1 MRKSEVTKIVFF
13 LRVLISVLFL
23 LSVYAKLYPTP
34 MFGITK
40 VFEQGQLIPMGFS
53 EGLAPYFSRFI
64 IGAEL
69 FLSITILFNNYLKR
83 IIVPLSFLMI
93 AIFTIHL
100 STQLFG
106 DTENCGCFGDLIPM
120 TPLQAFIK
128 NIITL
133 VILYFIYK
141 KSEVKKSNFSYLVI
155 LFLSIT
161 TIMFG
166 FLPISNQTK
175 TLDGNSTS
183 DVFLLYVDDLNF
195 TRSLGPKLLC
205 LFDPDCDHCQHAAR
219 SLDSLSNLSEDFP
232 PIHIIFS
239 NSDNDTLILEN
250 MKSRVDNF
258 FNDTINNKVGNRYP
272 FQSIP
277 FYNYDTDE
285 VDSYMEITF
294 PDYDNPVV
302 ILYDGNRKIRLY
314 DGTEEN
320 EFIPEDLQRI
330 LENK

>member
-13 LRVLISVLFL
+13 FRVLISALFL
-23 LSVYAKLYPTP
+23 LSAYAKLYPTP

-69 FLSITILFNNYLKR
+69 FLAITILFNNYLKK
-83 IIVPLSFLMI
+83 IIVPLSFMMI

-141 KSEVKKSNFSYLVI
+141 KSDDKKSNLSYLIV
-155 LFLSIT
+155 LFLSIST
-161 TIMFG
+161 LMFVA
-166 FLPISNQTK
+166 LPISAQNK
-175 TLDGNSTS
+175 TLDGNSSS
-183 DVFLLYVDDLNF
+183 DEFLLYVDDLSF

-205 LFDPDCDHCQHAAR
+205 FFDPDCDHCQHAAR

-232 PIHIIFS
+232 PIHVVFS
-239 NSDNDTLILEN
+239 NSDNDTVMLED
-250 MKSRVDNF
+250 MKLRVDNF
-258 FNDTINNKVGNRYP
+258 FEIVGKEYP

-277 FYNYDTDE
+277 HYNYDTEE

-294 PDYDNPVV
+294 PDYDNPIV
-302 ILYDGNRKIRLY
+302 ILYDGNRQIRLY
-314 DGTEEN
+314 DGAGEN
-320 EFIPEDLQRI
+320 EFNVEDLQRI

>member
-1 MRKSEVTKIVFF
+1 MSKSEVTKIVFF

-23 LSVYAKLYPTP
+23 LSAYAKLYPTP

-69 FLSITILFNNYLKR
+69 FLAITILFNNYLKK
-83 IIVPLSFLMI
+83 ITVPLSFLMI

-100 STQLFG
+100 FTQLFG

-141 KSEVKKSNFSYLVI
+141 KSEDKKSNLSYLVI
-155 LFLSIT
+155 LFLSIST
-161 TIMFG
+161 LMFAS
-166 FLPISNQTK
+166 LPISSQSK
-175 TLDGNSTS
+175 TEGSS
-183 DVFLLYVDDLNF
+183 FISYVENEEF
-195 TRSLGPKLLC
+195 VNAEGYKVLC
-205 LFDPDCDHCQHAAR
+205 YFDAGCEHCQHAAR
-219 SLDSLSNLSEDFP
+219 SLDSLSNLSENFP
-232 PIHIIFS
+232 LIHVVFPDMLNGDTVSQQMKDDVKQFFDYAGSEFS
-239 NSDNDTLILEN
+239 YQVIPND
-250 MKSRVDNF
+250 
-258 FNDTINNKVGNRYP
+258 
-272 FQSIP
+272 
-277 FYNYDTDE
+277 NYDTDSI
-285 VDSYMEITF
+285 DSYSEITY
-294 PDYDNPVV
+294 PMYDNPVV
-302 ILYDGNRKIRLY
+302 VLYNGKLDYDIVRNLQIRLY
-314 DGTEEN
+314 EGTTQN

>member
-1 MRKSEVTKIVFF
+1 
-13 LRVLISVLFL
+13 
-23 LSVYAKLYPTP
+23 
-34 MFGITK
+34 
-40 VFEQGQLIPMGFS
+40 MGFS
-53 EGLAPYFSRFI
+53 DGLAPYFSRFI

-69 FLSITILFNNYLKR
+69 FLAITILFNNYLKK
-83 IIVPLSFLMI
+83 ITVPLSFMMI

-141 KSEVKKSNFSYLVI
+141 KSEDKKSNLSYLII
-155 LFLSIT
+155 LFLSIS
-161 TIMFG
+161 TIMFAA
-166 FLPISNQTK
+166 LPISAQNK
-175 TLDGNSTS
+175 TLDGNSSS
-183 DVFLLYVDDLNF
+183 DEFLLYVDDLSF

-205 LFDPDCDHCQHAAR
+205 FFDPDCDHCQHAAR

-232 PIHIIFS
+232 PIHIVFS
-239 NSDNDTLILEN
+239 NSDNDTVMLED
-250 MKSRVDNF
+250 MKLRVDNF
-258 FNDTINNKVGNRYP
+258 IEIVGKEYP

-277 FYNYDTDE
+277 HYNYDTEE

-294 PDYDNPVV
+294 PDYDNPIV
-302 ILYDGNRKIRLY
+302 ILYDGNRQIRLY
-314 DGTEEN
+314 DGGGEN
-320 EFIPEDLQRI
+320 EFNVEDLQRI

>member
-13 LRVLISVLFL
+13 LRVLISALFL
-23 LSVYAKLYPTP
+23 LSAYAKLYPTP

-53 EGLAPYFSRFI
+53 DGLAPYFSRFI

-69 FLSITILFNNYLKR
+69 FLAITILFNNYLKK
-83 IIVPLSFLMI
+83 ITVPLSFMMI

-141 KSEVKKSNFSYLVI
+141 KSEDKKSNLSYLII
-155 LFLSIT
+155 LFLSIS
-161 TIMFG
+161 TIMFAA
-166 FLPISNQTK
+166 LPISAQNK
-175 TLDGNSTS
+175 TLDGNSSS
-183 DVFLLYVDDLNF
+183 DEFLLYVDDLSF

-205 LFDPDCDHCQHAAR
+205 FFDPDCDHCQHAAR

-232 PIHIIFS
+232 PIHIVFS
-239 NSDNDTLILEN
+239 NSDNDTVMLED
-250 MKSRVDNF
+250 MKLRVDNF
-258 FNDTINNKVGNRYP
+258 IEIVGKEYP

-277 FYNYDTDE
+277 HYNYDTEE

-294 PDYDNPVV
+294 PDYDNPIV
-302 ILYDGNRKIRLY
+302 ILYDGNRQIRLY
-314 DGTEEN
+314 DGGGEN
-320 EFIPEDLQRI
+320 EFNVEDLQRI